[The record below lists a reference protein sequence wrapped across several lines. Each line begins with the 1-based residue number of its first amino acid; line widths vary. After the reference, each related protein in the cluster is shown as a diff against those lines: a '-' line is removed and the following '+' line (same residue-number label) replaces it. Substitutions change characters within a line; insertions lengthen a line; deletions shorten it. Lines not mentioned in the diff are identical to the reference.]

1 VAKGGDIQWSGRVL
15 RAVLW
20 RAPLRVTKYTVA
32 GYMATSQEVGRRWIA
47 MTGLG
52 LWLWFLWRVALGLG
66 VQGFI
71 EFTSF
76 LLLLWIWRF
85 VVLVKWTI
93 GLRVAAARAR
103 AQQRQMLEALN
114 QLPGQ
119 IQQAVAS
126 RAQGGSYAMPNLM
139 RHHDPE
145 YETQRQAAREQADR
159 SRSWL
164 PVEQQDMPLGD
175 RHDPVFPMPK
185 WMRKHKPKGGDD
197 Q

>member
-1 VAKGGDIQWSGRVL
+1 VAKGGISLSGRAL

-32 GYMATSQEVGRRWIA
+32 GYMATSQEVGRRWIS

-103 AQQRQMLEALN
+103 AQQRQMLETLN

-119 IQQAVAS
+119 IQQAVAN
-126 RAQGGSYAMPNLM
+126 RAPGGIDMFGAIRRQPQGPATREEAFQAGQPWTEPPPGMEPLIPW
-139 RHHDPE
+139 RRLFRR
-145 YETQRQAAREQADR
+145 RQ
-159 SRSWL
+159 
-164 PVEQQDMPLGD
+164 
-175 RHDPVFPMPK
+175 
-185 WMRKHKPKGGDD
+185 
-197 Q
+197 